1 MFDGL
6 IVGNLAR
13 LIADSVKLENLAEI
27 RLRAN
32 KRLLLLTTANARIYP
47 RQAGGCYT
55 VTKED
60 IDGIIARATNLSPY
74 SVSDEMIRGYIPCK
88 NLRIGVGGEG
98 VSDGGRLLNIKNV
111 SYMVIRV
118 PHQIRTAADGIIDKV
133 YCVPKNTYS
142 SDGESAAARGE
153 ANNTPIIS
161 PPYGDGTEIEEV
173 EIDDRN
179 ANIIPSPNG
188 DVDTA
193 AEEENLSLTSLPHC
207 GGKDAAKDTVKAAV
221 EKEVRSTIIISPPC
235 GGKTTLLREL
245 ARLISA
251 HKNVVVIDERYELAA
266 VSEGVPTLD
275 IGESDV
281 VSGVP
286 KAVAYE
292 NCVRAMNPDVIVTD
306 ELFRV
311 ADVAAICDVMRS
323 GVKVIASVHGD
334 SVDSL
339 RASDTYCEL
348 IKRFELAVVLKRKPV
363 GQIKEIVEL

>member
-27 RLRAN
+27 RLRVN
-32 KRLLLLTTANARIYP
+32 NRLLLLTTANARIYP

-55 VTKED
+55 VIKED

-74 SVSDEMIRGYIPCK
+74 SVSDEMIRGYIPCR

-118 PHQIRTAADGIIDKV
+118 PHQIRTAADSIIDKI
-133 YCVPKNTYS
+133 YCIPQS
-142 SDGESAAARGE
+142 IELSDGGAAA
-153 ANNTPIIS
+153 
-161 PPYGDGTEIEEV
+161 
-173 EIDDRN
+173 
-179 ANIIPSPNG
+179 
-188 DVDTA
+188 
-193 AEEENLSLTSLPHC
+193 
-207 GGKDAAKDTVKAAV
+207 
-221 EKEVRSTIIISPPC
+221 EKEVKSTLIISPPC

-275 IGESDV
+275 IGEADV

-292 NCVRAMNPDVIVTD
+292 NCVRAMNPEVIVTD
-306 ELFRV
+306 ELFRA

-323 GVKVIASVHGD
+323 GVKVIATVHGD
-334 SVDSL
+334 SVQSL
-339 RASDTYCEL
+339 TASDTYCEL

>member
-6 IVGNLAR
+6 VVGNLAR

-27 RLRAN
+27 RMRVG

-47 RQAGGCYT
+47 RQAGGSYI

-74 SVSDEMIRGYIPCK
+74 SVSDEMMRGYIPCK

-98 VSDGGRLLNIKNV
+98 VSEGGRLLNIKNV

-118 PHQIRTAADGIIDKV
+118 PHQIRSAADSIIDRV
-133 YCVPKNTYS
+133 YCVPRNIECA
-142 SDGESAAARGE
+142 DGE
-153 ANNTPIIS
+153 
-161 PPYGDGTEIEEV
+161 
-173 EIDDRN
+173 
-179 ANIIPSPNG
+179 
-188 DVDTA
+188 DTA
-193 AEEENLSLTSLPHC
+193 A
-207 GGKDAAKDTVKAAV
+207 
-221 EKEVRSTIIISPPC
+221 EKEVRSTLIISPPC

-245 ARLISA
+245 ARLLSA

-266 VSEGVPTLD
+266 VSDGVPTLD
-275 IGESDV
+275 VGDADV

-292 NCVRAMNPDVIVTD
+292 NCVRAMNPEVIVTD
-306 ELFRV
+306 ELFRT
-311 ADVAAICDVMRS
+311 ADVVAICDVMRS
-323 GVKVIASVHGD
+323 GVKVIATVHGD

-339 RASDTYCEL
+339 RVSDTYGEL
-348 IKRFELAVVLKRKPV
+348 IKRFELAVILGKKPV
-363 GQIKEIVEL
+363 GQIKDVVELWEY